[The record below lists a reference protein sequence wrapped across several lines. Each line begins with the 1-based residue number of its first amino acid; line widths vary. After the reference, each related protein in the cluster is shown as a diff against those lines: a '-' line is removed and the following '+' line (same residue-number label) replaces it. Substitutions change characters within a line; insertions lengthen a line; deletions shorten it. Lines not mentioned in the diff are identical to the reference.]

1 MLLYWYCGMFCTKR
15 TPPRDQFLSV
25 REHQSGTHVCTGI
38 LKLKIQTQKWTT
50 TSVYTLLSYLRLSSA
65 LYTEP
70 VDLP

>member
-1 MLLYWYCGMFCTKR
+1 MLALWYVLHKTD
-15 TPPRDQFLSV
+15 TPRDQFLSV

-50 TSVYTLLSYLRLSSA
+50 TSVYTLLSYLRLFFCP
-65 LYTEP
+65 LTEP